1 MEIGFGIL
9 GQTAL
14 LLHGNMDVKPVR
26 GRPGQVL
33 AVLLANPGRLI
44 PVNTVVDWVWADH
57 ENAPLDALGTLHQA
71 GARLRQ
77 AFRDDEV
84 DADVTVG
91 KAGCRLDVDR
101 RRIDYHR
108 FRAMMARAREFHDQ
122 GQHDRAH
129 VEALAAVRLRRD
141 EPLTGLRTGP
151 ADEWRLRWARNE
163 WVPANAFVASQQLLL
178 GQTELAVARLEE
190 LDAAHPMELS
200 LAKLRIRALLAA
212 GRALEATEYFRRLR
226 HEFQENGD
234 LHAAGELLAVY
245 NEMIEPGAASFP
257 APARPARAAAESGRD
272 GEPQLPA
279 VWHLPPDVEGV
290 VGREAVLAE
299 LDAFTVDSAGV
310 PRAGVVVLTGG
321 PGVGKTT
328 VALRWAHRAA
338 NRYPNG
344 VVLLDLRGDGQ
355 IAGATAADVVELLLE
370 LLDVPVDQIVSPVA
384 RAARLARL
392 LRRRRLLVVLDDVA
406 RTDQVEPL
414 LRVLAECTVVVVTRQ
429 RLSALL
435 AARPSPV
442 VTVAPLSADAARA
455 LLERRIG
462 PRVRQDPAGVAA
474 LVRLCQ
480 GNALALTLVAV
491 RAAART
497 GMRLVTLAEAL
508 RDADMLLDV
517 GNDGDWP
524 GRSLRSA
531 FTLSYQGLPPAER
544 RTFALLGLHPGAE
557 VASEAIAAA
566 DGRPLSRVRQSLAVL
581 VAAHLIEQ
589 PGDLDRYRV
598 HNLLQLYAESLARQL
613 ADSAAVRRRL
623 LEFYLLTAY
632 EAHRTVYPGKH
643 RPELP
648 RTGDDVTPARFATQ
662 AAARQ
667 WVLRERTTL
676 TAAVGLAAEAGLPE
690 IVFTLPSLTADVFD
704 RHGHFG
710 DIIAGFTV
718 AAASA
723 AAVGNAYA
731 EASSLNDLGQALLL
745 LGRDAEAEPYLQ
757 AALRLVDAHGIG
769 IGRVTV
775 MLNMARRHLHAGRIA
790 QAVTMSRE
798 TLEAARALGEPERC
812 AAALHRLADALLE
825 QGGHQ
830 LDALELYQEALALRE
845 HIGDDPGRTL
855 THIALADLLTRMG
868 RHPEA
873 GNECARAARLMDESQ
888 HLPTA
893 MKLNTV
899 LARLRHAEGDDRAAL
914 RHAHQAVELADRSG
928 HATGR
933 GRALDTL
940 ACILLHHG
948 NIEDARLLW
957 QRAARL
963 FRDRERVGQAQRIE
977 ARLESLAAV
986 VVPEA
991 REGER
996 DTVAMPSPR
1005 LSSSVDG
1012 RFADVPEST
1021 SRRGG

>member
-1 MEIGFGIL
+1 
-9 GQTAL
+9 
-14 LLHGNMDVKPVR
+14 MDVKPVR

-33 AVLLANPGRLI
+33 AALLANPDRL
-44 PVNTVVDWVWADH
+44 VAVDTVVDWVWADH
-57 ENAPLDALGTLHQA
+57 ENPPRDALGALRQA

-77 AFRDDEV
+77 VFQADGV
-84 DADVTVG
+84 DADISIG
-91 KAGCRLDVDR
+91 KAGCRLDVDL

-108 FRAMMARAREFHDQ
+108 FRVLMARAREFHDR

-129 VEALAAVRLRRD
+129 VEASAAVRLRRD
-141 EPLTGLRTGP
+141 EPLTGLRTEVAG
-151 ADEWRLRWARNE
+151 EWRLRWARNE
-163 WVPANAFVASQQLLL
+163 WVPANAFLAAQQLLL
-178 GQTELAVARLEE
+178 GQTEFAVARLEE
-190 LDAAHPMELS
+190 LDLTHPLELS
-200 LAKLRIRALLAA
+200 LVKLRVRALVAA
-212 GRALEATEYFRRLR
+212 GRALEATEYFRRVR
-226 HEFQENGD
+226 REFQECGD
-234 LHAAGELLAVY
+234 LHAADELLAVY
-245 NEMIEPGAASFP
+245 NEVIKPGAAPFP
-257 APARPARAAAESGRD
+257 APTAPVPAAAEDPRD
-272 GEPQLPA
+272 GEPGLPA
-279 VWHLPPDVEGV
+279 VWHLPPDVDGV

-299 LDAFTVDSAGV
+299 LDAFTVDSAGL
-310 PRAGVVVLTGG
+310 PRADVVMLTGG

-328 VALRWAHRAA
+328 VALKWAHRAA
-338 NRYPNG
+338 NRYPHG

-355 IAGATAADVVELLLE
+355 VAGASAADVVELLLE
-370 LLDVPVDQIVSPVA
+370 LLDVKVDEIVSPVA
-384 RAARLARL
+384 RAARLTRL
-392 LRRRRLLVVLDDVA
+392 LRRRRLLVVLDNVA
-406 RTDQVEPL
+406 RTDQVEPV

-462 PRVRQDPAGVAA
+462 PRARQDPAGVAA
-474 LVRLCQ
+474 LVKLCQ

-557 VASEAIAAA
+557 VASDAIAAA
-566 DGRPLSRVRQSLAVL
+566 DGRPLSQVRQSLAVL

-613 ADSAAVRRRL
+613 ADSVAARRRL

-632 EAHRTVYPGKH
+632 EAHRTVYPGRD

-648 RTGDDVTPARFATQ
+648 RTGTDVTAARFTTP

-667 WVLRERTTL
+667 WILRERTTL

-690 IVFTLPSLTADVFD
+690 IAFTLPSLTADVFD
-704 RHGHFG
+704 FHGHFG

-718 AAASA
+718 AAATA
-723 AAVGNAYA
+723 ARVGNAYA
-731 EASSLNDLGQALLL
+731 EASSLNDLGQVLLL
-745 LGRDAEAEPYLQ
+745 MGQDAQAEPYLR

-775 MLNMARRHLHAGRIA
+775 MLNMARRHLHAGRVD
-790 QAVTMSRE
+790 QAVTMLRE

-830 LDALELYQEALALRE
+830 LDALGLYREALALRE
-845 HIGDDPGRTL
+845 RIDDGPGRIR
-855 THIALADLLTRMG
+855 THIALGDLLTRIG
-868 RHPEA
+868 RHGEA
-873 GNECARAARLMDESQ
+873 GDQCARAARLMDESQ
-888 HLPTA
+888 HLPAA

-914 RHAHQAVELADRSG
+914 RHAHRAVELAERSG

-933 GRALDTL
+933 GRAMASL
-940 ACILLHHG
+940 ARILLDRG
-948 NIEDARLLW
+948 NIDDARRLW

-963 FRDRERVGQAQRIE
+963 FRDRERVGQAERIE
-977 ARLESLAAV
+977 AVLAELDSAAV
-986 VVPEA
+986 PPA
-991 REGER
+991 RDGER

-1005 LSSSVDG
+1005 LSFSGDE
-1012 RFADVPEST
+1012 RLEST
-1021 SRRGG
+1021 SRRGR